1 MEPERGEQDVVRDAV
16 VESSSRIDHLTEH
29 PGSGTAAS
37 DQLDVAAIGSP
48 VVPKMFQGADEVG
61 RMGVEPGKLVEEDD
75 LGAFG
80 LLFQSFLKKPK
91 GLGPIGSIRLY
102 AKLVAESKAETG
114 KLLLGCHMVFARD
127 AECESVFEQFFYQ
140 KSFADT
146 SPAVDGY
153 KLGSTARNIAFKLLY
168 LCLSAYNILLHIYLF
183 LAKPVAKLQNT
194 RDCDNFRA

>member
-48 VVPKMFQGADEVG
+48 VVPKCSRALTKLDAWVSNQGSSSKKMILVPSG
-61 RMGVEPGKLVEEDD
+61 FFPKL
-75 LGAFG
+75 
-80 LLFQSFLKKPK
+80 LKKPK

-183 LAKPVAKLQNT
+183 
-194 RDCDNFRA
+194 